1 MNHPNE
7 HPNEEELI
15 AYHGGEPAKRE
26 VIATHVADCSECR
39 TELARI
45 DAVLAAL
52 SSLPVPDPGAD
63 YGARVWQKIA
73 PRLPERPPV
82 RWWQF
87 DSSSLAAG
95 WRAWLEP
102 RRLAALGAVAA
113 IAIVAFLAGRV
124 TKHPD
129 AVAVTA
135 DASKIRERVLVMA
148 VGEHLGRSE
157 MMLIELGNAEPE
169 SAKQKEINIS
179 GERRRAENLVEENR
193 LYRQTALEQGDTAL
207 AGVLDELERVLLD
220 VAHSPGEVTPAQLDE
235 MQQRIAARGILFK
248 VRVVGKELQQRERS
262 TASATVQN
270 GSGTGERNKI

>member
-1 MNHPNE
+1 MN

-15 AYHGGEPAKRE
+15 AYHGGEPTKRE
-26 VIATHVADCSECR
+26 AIATHVADCPECR
-39 TELARI
+39 AELARI

-52 SSLPVPDPGAD
+52 SSLPVPNPGAD

-73 PRLPERPPV
+73 PRLPERPPL

-87 DSSSLAAG
+87 DSGSLAAG

-113 IAIVAFLAGRV
+113 IAIVAFVAGRA
-124 TKHPD
+124 TKRPP
-129 AVAVTA
+129 VGQEVVTA

-169 SAKQKEINIS
+169 NSKQKEVNIS
-179 GERRRAENLVEENR
+179 SERRRAEDLVQENR

-262 TASATVQN
+262 AAPAEMQS

>member
-1 MNHPNE
+1 MD

-26 VIATHVADCSECR
+26 AIAAHVADCPECR
-39 TELARI
+39 AELARI

-73 PRLPERPPV
+73 PRLPVRPPV

-95 WRAWLEP
+95 WRAWLQP

-113 IAIVAFLAGRV
+113 LAIVAFLAGRV

-129 AVAVTA
+129 TVTVTA
-135 DASKIRERVLVMA
+135 DATKIRERVLVMA

-169 SAKQKEINIS
+169 NSKQKEINIS
-179 GERRRAENLVEENR
+179 AERRRAEDLVEENR

-248 VRVVGKELQQRERS
+248 VRVVGKELQQRER
-262 TASATVQN
+262 TAASATVQN
-270 GSGTGERNKI
+270 GSGIGERNKI

>member
-1 MNHPNE
+1 MN

-15 AYHGGEPAKRE
+15 AYHGGDPAKRDT
-26 VIATHVADCSECR
+26 IATHVSDCLECR
-39 TELARI
+39 AELARI

-63 YGARVWQKIA
+63 YGQRVWQRIA
-73 PRLPERPPV
+73 PRLPERPSQ

-87 DSSSLAAG
+87 APASSLAAG

-113 IAIVAFLAGRV
+113 LAIIAFVAGRA
-124 TKHPD
+124 TKHAP
-129 AVAVTA
+129 A
-135 DASKIRERVLVMA
+135 DIAAADTSKIRERVLVMA

-169 SAKQKEINIS
+169 NAKQKEVNIS
-179 GERRRAENLVEENR
+179 SERRRAEDLVEENR

-248 VRVVGKELQQRERS
+248 VRVVGKELQQRER
-262 TASATVQN
+262 TAAPATVQN
-270 GSGTGERNKI
+270 GSGSGERNKI